1 VRGQLDLGLAADLLN
16 ALEDLELPLLS
27 WGVTSG
33 TIAHDEVLETIEQ
46 RVKAQSEQYGHAE
59 PGEILQ
65 MLLRAALLFRIPRSS
80 PPRYRTRLAETV
92 RLLAQLRQ
100 LFGPQDLTQPSA
112 HWWDRGRPLVADY
125 RLQVTPRRYPRRD
138 IPAMDALKELQR
150 TSGWEQL
157 HEVIAAVQI
166 GERSLARFQLDAS
179 KSILESLHGTR
190 GRGIIIGAG
199 TGSGKTLAF
208 YLPAFAAM
216 AQSAL
221 PGRPGIHTLA
231 LYPRKELLRDQLR
244 EAVATARVVADALE
258 SAGRRRIRIGALY
271 GDTPMNA
278 TDLRLTGNDP
288 RRSWRSRGAD
298 RICPYLTCPEC
309 GRDLIWS
316 QADRN
321 RRRER
326 LLCTG
331 CDLVLDEEL
340 ALTRESLQARPPDL
354 LFTTTEMLNRNASN
368 PGLGRLLGWR
378 GAPPPA
384 LVLLD
389 EVHTYSGLHG
399 AQVALLLRR
408 WRNDLRN
415 RPTFVGLS
423 ATLKDATAFFGKL
436 IGLDQTLID
445 YVAPQTP
452 DFEIDGREYALA
464 VRGDPVSGASLL
476 ATSIQAAML
485 FGRILDEPGH
495 ESLHGSR
502 GFLFTDDLD
511 VTNRFYDDLRDAE
524 GQRGFRRGGPHVRV
538 LAGLRSPDAPYSA
551 ERYVDGQSWD
561 LVQQIGRPLD
571 PEATAGGLQIGRTSS
586 QDVGVDQNADLI
598 VATASLEVGYDD
610 PRVGM
615 VLQHKAPHDPAA
627 FVQRRGRAGRLR
639 GTRPWTVITLSDY
652 GRDRLAYQAYDVL
665 FAPEIPPRQLPI
677 GNRFVLK
684 IQGTQALLDWLG
696 ARMATA
702 GQPGNP
708 RELLT
713 APTGDWRP
721 ERARAAALA
730 KLLRAL
736 LHDPGLQDV
745 LSQHLRR
752 ALSISADEA
761 QALLWEQPRAL
772 LLVVVPTA
780 LRRLLSDWR
789 PVTGDPGTGPGMLL
803 PEFLTTALFD
813 PLNVP
818 EVVLELPFTADRETL
833 PIEKALREA
842 VPGRVSRR
850 YGYRRGDQRTW
861 LALPPAEVG
870 GAVDVAEIASTYS
883 REGRWQAPGQQPVE
897 VVRPYVIGLT
907 EPPPEVSDRAQ
918 GVPIWASQ
926 IIQPPAGMYLAD
938 IPRPSA
944 WSDRVTTAGFATH
957 AAGNPAEVR
966 RMVTGAE
973 CETLY
978 ANGRSVASTVHY
990 VLDGAPAAMGFRL
1003 TADALRF
1010 DLVPLDLGKDTVAAH
1025 LRSPAWRT
1033 FAFAERISQD
1043 PSLDGIANSFQRGW
1057 LTLVYLAAFALG
1069 GLDGTSSSER
1079 IHASLAQGAWSGS
1092 LQAILQVL
1100 YRDARVGGAA
1110 TPERLITALTGLSQ
1124 VQAVTDC
1131 LDLHGTL
1138 LWADDT
1144 AARTADLARHA
1155 YQDTV
1160 AAALL
1165 AATLRACPDAQ
1176 DRDLIADVIPAQAG
1190 SGPASIWLTE
1200 TSSGGLGLIEQLTR
1214 FYTED
1219 PRRFWGLVDSALG
1232 PSDHE
1237 YIDAT
1242 LNRFLDRVVG
1252 TPDGPVATALQRLRE
1267 APSARE
1273 AEIALHR
1280 LLSAWADLDGYPRQ
1294 AAVSALSARLLR
1306 PGATRATD
1314 ATALAII
1321 QAWDGLQDRLGFEID
1336 ARIVA
1341 YAVGSGRLVL
1351 PGVATSLSADQVFS
1365 ILWPRGSQARSQHLQ
1380 HYQPY
1385 TGPQAI
1391 DRILAAAA
1399 HDEGLPVVDVTHASW
1414 QESYSTALARD
1425 GAVVLTAPVLQAEA
1439 LSAAVRAVPAIGVD
1453 RDVLRVYG
1461 EIRKFVRSG
1470 YYLYAH
1476 IDAREAA
1483 Q

>member
-1 VRGQLDLGLAADLLN
+1 
-16 ALEDLELPLLS
+16 
-27 WGVTSG
+27 
-33 TIAHDEVLETIEQ
+33 VLETIEQ
-46 RVKAQSEQYGHAE
+46 RVKAQSAQYGYAE
-59 PGEILQ
+59 PGEVLQ
-65 MLLRAALLFRIPRSS
+65 RLLRTALLFRIPRSS

-92 RLLAQLRQ
+92 RLLVQLRQ
-100 LFGPQDLTQPSA
+100 LFGPQDLIQPPA
-112 HWWDRGRPLVADY
+112 RWWDRGRPLVADY
-125 RLQVTPRRYPRRD
+125 RLHTAPRRYPRRD
-138 IPAMDALKELQR
+138 IPAADALEELR
-150 TSGWEQL
+150 HTPGWEQL
-157 HEVIAAVQI
+157 HGDIAAAQI
-166 GERSLARFQLDAS
+166 GERSLASFQLDAS
-179 KSILESLHGTR
+179 KAILESLHGTQ
-190 GRGIIIGAG
+190 GRGVIIGAG

-216 AQSAL
+216 AQRAT
-221 PGRPGIHTLA
+221 PGRPRMHTLA

-244 EAVATARVVADALE
+244 DAVATARAVAGALE
-258 SAGRRRIRIGALY
+258 RSGMRRIRIGALY
-271 GDTPMNA
+271 GDTPVSA
-278 TDLRLTGNDP
+278 TDRRLTGNDP
-288 RRSWRSRGAD
+288 RRSWRSRGGD
-298 RICPYLTCPEC
+298 LICPYLPCPEC
-309 GRDLIWS
+309 GKDLIWP
-316 QADRN
+316 QAFRN
-321 RRRER
+321 SRRER
-326 LLCTG
+326 LICTG
-331 CDLVLDEEL
+331 CDLVLDDEL

-354 LFTTTEMLNRNASN
+354 LFTTTEMLNRNASS

-378 GAPPPA
+378 GAAPPA

-423 ATLKDATAFFGKL
+423 ATLRDAAAFFSQL
-436 IGLDQTLID
+436 TGLDQTLID
-445 YVAPQTP
+445 YVEPRAE
-452 DFEIDGREYALA
+452 DLEVDGREYALA

-476 ATSIQAAML
+476 ATSIQSAML
-485 FGRILDEPGH
+485 FGRVLDQSGH

-524 GQRGFRRGGPHVRV
+524 GQGWPRRGAPRGRV

-551 ERYVDGQSWD
+551 DRYTDGQSWD

-571 PEATAGGLQIGRTSS
+571 AQATAGGLRIGRTSS
-586 QDVGVDQNADLI
+586 QDVGVDQDADLI

-610 PRVGM
+610 PRVGL

-627 FVQRRGRAGRLR
+627 FIQRRGRAGRLR

-652 GRDRLAYQAYDVL
+652 GRDRLAYQAYDML
-665 FAPEIPPRQLPI
+665 FAPVIPPRRLPT

-696 ARMATA
+696 AQMAVA

-721 ERARAAALA
+721 EGAKTVALTGI
-730 KLLRAL
+730 LQAL
-736 LHDPGLQDV
+736 LGDPGLQDD

-752 ALSISADEA
+752 ALAISADEA

-789 PVTGDPGTGPGMLL
+789 PVTRDPGAGPGVLL

-818 EVVLELPFTADRETL
+818 EVSLELPFAADSETL

-861 LALPPAEVG
+861 LPLPPARAG
-870 GAVDVAEIASTYS
+870 GAADVAQIASTYS
-883 REGRWQAPGQQPVE
+883 REGTWQAPGQQPVE
-897 VVRPYVIGLT
+897 VVRPYVIGLAD
-907 EPPPEVSDRAQ
+907 PPAEVSDRAQ

-926 IIQPPAGMYLAD
+926 IIQPPAGLYQAD

-944 WSDRVTTAGFATH
+944 WSDRVTSAGFVTH

-966 RMVTGAE
+966 RMTTGAE

-978 ANGRSVASTVHY
+978 ANGRTVASTVRY
-990 VLDGAPAAMGFRL
+990 VLDGAPAALGFRL

-1010 DLVPLDLGKDTVAAH
+1010 DLAPLDLRKGTVAAH

-1033 FAFAERISQD
+1033 FAFTGRISQD
-1043 PSLDGIANSFQRGW
+1043 ASLDGVANSFQRGW
-1057 LTLVYLAAFALG
+1057 LTLVYLTAFALG
-1069 GLDGTSSSER
+1069 GLDGTPPER
-1079 IHASLAQGAWSGS
+1079 IHTSLANGAWSGN
-1092 LQAILQVL
+1092 LQPILQVL
-1100 YRDARVGGAA
+1100 YRDARPGGAA

-1124 VQAVTDC
+1124 LQAVTDC
-1131 LDLHGTL
+1131 LDRHGTL

-1144 AARTADLARHA
+1144 AFRTADLAQSA
-1155 YQDTV
+1155 YRDTI

-1165 AATLRACPDAQ
+1165 AAALRACPDAQ
-1176 DRDLIADVIPAQAG
+1176 DRDLITDVVAAQG
-1190 SGPASIWLTE
+1190 GTGPAAIWLTE
-1200 TSSGGLGLIEQLTR
+1200 TSGGGLGLIEQLTR

-1242 LNRFLDRVVG
+1242 LSRFLGRVVG
-1252 TPDGPVATALQRLRE
+1252 APDSPAATALQRLRE
-1267 APSARE
+1267 APSARD
-1273 AEIALHR
+1273 ADLALQQ

-1294 AAVSALSARLLR
+1294 AAVSALSARLVR
-1306 PGATRATD
+1306 PGATRTTD
-1314 ATALAII
+1314 AAALAII
-1321 QAWDGLQDRLGFEID
+1321 QAWDGLQNRLGFEID
-1336 ARIVA
+1336 ARVIA
-1341 YAVGSGRLVL
+1341 YAVGARRLPL
-1351 PGVATSLSADQVFS
+1351 PGVAASLSADQVFS
-1365 ILWPRGSQARSQHLQ
+1365 LLWPRGSQARSQHLQ

-1385 TGPQAI
+1385 AGPQAI
-1391 DRILAAAA
+1391 DRLLAAAA
-1399 HDEGLPVVDVTHASW
+1399 HDEGLPVVDVTEASW
-1414 QESYSTALARD
+1414 QERYATALARD

-1439 LSAAVRAVPAIGVD
+1439 LSAAMRAVPAIGVD

-1461 EIRKFVRSG
+1461 ETRKFLRAG
-1470 YYLYAH
+1470 DYLHAH
-1476 IDAREAA
+1476 IDVREAA